1 MEKTIV
7 EKYAAALARLR
18 EVLSQKIGL
27 MRIINGVMEVL
38 LDDSLADSEKVGK
51 ITSLVL
57 GANIVLCGDSGRLE
71 P

>member
-18 EVLSQKIGL
+18 EVLSQKIGF

>member
-1 MEKTIV
+1 MEKTMV

-18 EVLSQKIGL
+18 EVLSQNIGL

-38 LDDSLADSEKVGK
+38 LNDSLADSEKVGK

-57 GANIVLCGDSGRLE
+57 GANIVLCGDHGRRE